1 MIKVVFKFKLKPDV
15 SVEDYL
21 VIAREAI
28 SETRKEKGCISYT
41 INVDINDPSI
51 LTMLEE
57 WEDQES
63 LNQHN
68 KNEMFKKLFK
78 SLKNFEKV
86 QKSTFIEKWNNFHS

>member
-1 MIKVVFKFKLKPDV
+1 MIKVVFKFKLKQDV

-21 VIAREAI
+21 KIAREAI

-41 INVDINDPSI
+41 INVDINNPTI

-68 KNEMFKKLFK
+68 KNENVQKIVQELKKLRE
-78 SLKNFEKV
+78 SSEINLYREV
-86 QKSTFIEKWNNFHS
+86 E

>member
-41 INVDINDPSI
+41 INVDINYPTNPYYAGRMGGSGVI
-51 LTMLEE
+51 
-57 WEDQES
+57 
-63 LNQHN
+63 
-68 KNEMFKKLFK
+68 
-78 SLKNFEKV
+78 
-86 QKSTFIEKWNNFHS
+86 KSTQ

>member
-1 MIKVVFKFKLKPDV
+1 MIKVVFKFKLNPDV

-21 VIAREAI
+21 KIAREAI

-41 INVDINDPSI
+41 INVDINDPTI

-63 LNQHN
+63 LDQHN
-68 KNEMFKKLFK
+68 KNENVQKIVQELKKLRE
-78 SLKNFEKV
+78 SSEINIYREV
-86 QKSTFIEKWNNFHS
+86 E

>member
-15 SVEDYL
+15 SVEYYL

-28 SETRKEKGCISYT
+28 AETRKEKGCISYT
-41 INVDINDPSI
+41 INVDINDLTI

-68 KNEMFKKLFK
+68 KNE
-78 SLKNFEKV
+78 KV
-86 QKSTFIEKWNNFHS
+86 QKIVQELKKLRESSEINLYREVE

>member
-21 VIAREAI
+21 KIAREAI

-41 INVDINDPSI
+41 INVEINDLSN

-68 KNEMFKKLFK
+68 KNENVQKIVQELKKLRE
-78 SLKNFEKV
+78 SSEINIYREV
-86 QKSTFIEKWNNFHS
+86 E

>member
-1 MIKVVFKFKLKPDV
+1 MIKVVFKFKLKPGV
-15 SVEDYL
+15 SLEDYL
-21 VIAREAI
+21 KIARGAI

-68 KNEMFKKLFK
+68 QNENVQKVVQELKKLRK
-78 SLKNFEKV
+78 SSEINLYREV
-86 QKSTFIEKWNNFHS
+86 E

>member
-1 MIKVVFKFKLKPDV
+1 MIKVVFKFKLKPGV

-41 INVDINDPSI
+41 INVDINDPTI

-68 KNEMFKKLFK
+68 NNESVQKIVQELKKLRE
-78 SLKNFEKV
+78 SSEINLYREV
-86 QKSTFIEKWNNFHS
+86 E